1 MLKSLL
7 SRIGAAPFMWSEPS
21 EMSNLPLDPSCY
33 GIKDVTAWRKYLK
46 EELLEKRNY
55 KSDFSGKN
63 LSSCHMHEGI
73 LTRANV
79 PRSLKWHILIYH
91 EYNCFLLLE
100 DEHIP
105 QAPSRE
111 WCIKK
116 SYELYGRDK
125 VRFWYY
131 HLPFKVFPF
140 QLP

>member
-7 SRIGAAPFMWSEPS
+7 SRIGVAPFMWSEPS
-21 EMSNLPLDPSCY
+21 EISNLPLDPSCY

-55 KSDFSGKN
+55 KSDFSGKK

-79 PRSLKWHILIYH
+79 PKSLKWHILIYH

-100 DEHIP
+100 EEHIP
-105 QAPSRE
+105 FPPSRE
-111 WCIKK
+111 WCIEK

-140 QLP
+140 HLP